1 MRTVSKLETPEGPD
15 RETLVSTIDIE
26 EGIYSTKHSRPVEI
40 KGGLKALQEKGIRI
54 TPYNEENPR

>member
-1 MRTVSKLETPEGPD
+1 MD

-54 TPYNEENPR
+54 TSYNEENPR